1 VAKLQYLEPIK
12 KLLKHTISKNFI
24 GLIGYNFKVKKQIK
38 RIAYDIAG
46 VSLIIASPL
55 LGWLPGPGGIPLF
68 LAGLGL
74 LAVHNEWARNL
85 LHIAKIH
92 AEDFLDFIF
101 PLENNRL
108 KIIHD
113 IIGTILLI
121 TSLVLLATLSKPF
134 VYIVPFM
141 FLASGLFWV
150 LYNRRR
156 YKVFLPKKHK

>member
-1 VAKLQYLEPIK
+1 M
-12 KLLKHTISKNFI
+12 
-24 GLIGYNFKVKKQIK
+24 KKQFK

-46 VSLIIASPL
+46 VTLIIISPL

-74 LAVHNEWARNL
+74 LSVHNEWAQKL
-85 LHIAKIH
+85 LHWAKQH
-92 AEDFLDFIF
+92 AEDFLDVIF
-101 PLENNRL
+101 PLDNNTV
-108 KIIHD
+108 KNIHD
-113 IIGTILLI
+113 LIGLILLL
-121 TSLVLLATLSKPF
+121 TSLILFLVLPAPY

-156 YKVFLPKKHK
+156 FKFFIPKKHK